1 MNNVFDKARPARD
14 VQPFQIATSYTKPKA
29 DPDAVVPVSI
39 AATPFKW
46 TDPATIPTRPWVYG
60 HHMIRKDVSLTVAP
74 GGVGKSSLSV
84 AEVMALVT
92 GQDLLGEFVPGA
104 MRVWY
109 WNLEDNG
116 PELQRRFAAAALHHK
131 IDPADLEQRL
141 FMDTGREKPFCLAT
155 QTRDG
160 ATVLRPVVEALEA
173 ELKAREIDVL
183 IIDPFVSSHAVT
195 ENDNNAVDLVAKEWG
210 RIADRCNCAIELV
223 HHTRKLASGE
233 VASTGAGRGASALV
247 DASRSARVL
256 QKMTDDERI
265 KAGIPDTDH
274 GTYFTVTRDKANLA
288 PVAGR
293 KWFRTVGVEL
303 GNGPLSG
310 MGDDSVASVE
320 SWKWPDAFDG
330 IDKDDVLAMQKAL
343 AGTQYRADPQATA
356 WVGYAI
362 ADALDFDPKK
372 NKARIASMVKT
383 WLENGVFRTVEV
395 LDGRNRKKP
404 GVEVG
409 EWINTA

>member
-1 MNNVFDKARPARD
+1 MNDVFSKARPAVGFTPMSNAGNGYLTPLRTEAAK
-14 VQPFQIATSYTKPKA
+14 VY
-29 DPDAVVPVSI
+29 
-39 AATPFKW
+39 ATPFQW

-74 GGVGKSSLSV
+74 GGVGKSSLSI

-92 GQDLLGEFVPGA
+92 GQNLLGEYVPSA

-131 IDPADLEQRL
+131 ITPADLENRL
-141 FMDTGREKPFCLAT
+141 FVDTGRESPLCIAT

-160 ATVLRPVVEALEA
+160 ATILRPVVDALED
-173 ELKAREIDVL
+173 ELKARKIDVL

-195 ENDNNAVDLVAKEWG
+195 ENDNNAMDLVAKEWG

-223 HHTRKLASGE
+223 HHTRKLAAGE
-233 VASTGAGRGASALV
+233 VATTGSGRGASALV

-265 KAGIPDTDH
+265 AANIPDDDL

-288 PVAGR
+288 PVTGR
-293 KWFRTVGVEL
+293 KWFRTVGVDL
-303 GNGPLSG
+303 GNGPLAG
-310 MGDDSVASVE
+310 MGGDSVASVE
-320 SWKWPDAFDG
+320 SWKWPDTFDG
-330 IDKDDVLAMQKAL
+330 INTGDVLRMQQAL
-343 AGTQYRADPQATA
+343 DGTQYRKDPQASR
-356 WVGYAI
+356 WVGFAI
-362 ADALDFDPKK
+362 ADALDLDPKK
-372 NKARIASMVKT
+372 SKARIASMVKT
-383 WLENGVFRTVEV
+383 WLESGVLRTVTV
-395 LDGRNRKKP
+395 LDERKREKP

-409 EWINTA
+409 EWITEE